1 MKSSVFS
8 QVKLLAMTVVRL
20 ALPVVQKY
28 SSSFVNIGGTPC
40 VNYMHAILG
49 HLLVGMDECCV
60 NVTIDCY

>member
-1 MKSSVFS
+1 
-8 QVKLLAMTVVRL
+8 MTVVRL

-28 SSSFVNIGGTPC
+28 SRSVVNIGGTPC

-49 HLLVGMDECCV
+49 HLLVGMEECCV